1 MLHAAN
7 HERYK
12 AGRGGGMQKIE
23 SDATMV
29 TNAFGMHVAKQKT
42 KA

>member
-1 MLHAAN
+1 MLHVAS
-7 HERYK
+7 HERHE

-29 TNAFGMHVAKQKT
+29 TNAFGMLVVKQKPE
-42 KA
+42 A

>member
-1 MLHAAN
+1 MLHAAS
-7 HERYK
+7 HERHK

-29 TNAFGMHVAKQKT
+29 TNAFGMHVAKQKPE
-42 KA
+42 A

>member
-1 MLHAAN
+1 MPHVVN
-7 HERYK
+7 HERHE

-29 TNAFGMHVAKQKT
+29 TNAFGMHVVKQKPE
-42 KA
+42 A

>member
-1 MLHAAN
+1 
-7 HERYK
+7 
-12 AGRGGGMQKIE
+12 MQKTE

-29 TNAFGMHVAKQKT
+29 TNAFGVHVAKQKT